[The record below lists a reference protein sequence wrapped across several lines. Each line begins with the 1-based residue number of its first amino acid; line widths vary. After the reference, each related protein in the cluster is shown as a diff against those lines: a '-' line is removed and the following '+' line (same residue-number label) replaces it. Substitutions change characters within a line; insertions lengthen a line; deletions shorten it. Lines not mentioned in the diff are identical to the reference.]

1 MLRYLDIAENETKLL
16 ALTGL
21 TQIEFEHLVPHFA
34 HSFADALRAQ
44 TVEGYDR
51 IGRAYTRYRNSP
63 LPAIE
68 DKLLFILVY
77 LKQYP
82 TQTVQGQLFGLS
94 QSNANKWIH
103 LLHPIL
109 TQALALGG
117 YLPQRS
123 AALEATSDEIRS
135 EPERDEPSL
144 FSTMALNGPLT
155 GRVMCTN
162 RAFTTAASSSATRS
176 KTSS

>member
-1 MLRYLDIAENETKLL
+1 MLRYQDIAENETKLL

-21 TQIEFEHLVPHFA
+21 TQPEFQHLVPHFA
-34 HSFADALRAQ
+34 SSFADALQGQ

-51 IGRAYTRYRNSP
+51 IGRAYTTYRNSP
-63 LPAIE
+63 LPSIE

-103 LLHPIL
+103 MLHPVL
-109 TQALALGG
+109 NQALAQAD
-117 YLPQRS
+117 YLPRR
-123 AALEATSDEIRS
+123 AAAQLDS
-135 EPERDEPSL
+135 EERTAVLAGPAAPPL
-144 FSTMALNGPLT
+144 FSTMAPNA
-155 GRVMCTN
+155 RSIA
-162 RAFTTAASSSATRS
+162 RATRMSKPSTTAVRKSAIRS